1 MLSAMYA
8 YGPPD
13 FDHFDAYTELV
24 TRHGVDG
31 VNAYVR
37 ENVHAL
43 DSFAAFLDTVGAS
56 RLLEQRRRARE
67 LVAA

>member
-1 MLSAMYA
+1 MPTPSRSLA
-8 YGPPD
+8 D
-13 FDHFDAYTELV
+13 
-24 TRHGVDG
+24 GVDG
-31 VNAYVR
+31 VHAYLR